1 MRRLTQEEVISEFR
15 LVHGDKY
22 DYSEVNYKGTD
33 EKVTIICPKH
43 GRFEQT
49 PYQHKKGQGCPMCG
63 IDKTASLHRFTTEDF
78 IKKSKEV
85 HGDFYDYS
93 KVEYVNAQTKVC
105 IICPEHGEFWQNPY
119 NHMHG
124 DRCKYCA
131 NPKDTKEEFVRKANI
146 VHGNY
151 YDYSKVEYM
160 GSNVKVCITCP
171 KHGDFWQTPSCH
183 LSGRGCRKCSNE
195 RHSAPKR
202 TTEQFIEEAKKIH
215 GDKYIYD
222 KTVYVGNRKYV
233 TITCPIHGD
242 FKQLAQSHLSG
253 CGCNECAKEEKRKSK
268 EQFVEDAKRVH
279 GDRYGY
285 DKVDYTDCREKVCI
299 TCEKHGDFWQSANA
313 HLQGQGCPE
322 CAHEEYSESKKTP
335 LADMIAMFNDVHG
348 NTYDY
353 SLINKETYKNF
364 HTPVPIICKEHGVF
378 NQKPTLHA
386 KGMGCPQCKKS
397 LGENRVKRFLDNSHF
412 LYIQQYKIL
421 NENLFCQQKKMF
433 VDFYLPQQNVIIEF
447 NGAQHYVSVDY
458 FGGDKTFERQQ
469 NRDLALR
476 QYCEEH
482 KIKLIEIPYT
492 EINNIETILKKEL
505 KTK

>member
-15 LVHGDKY
+15 IVHGDKY

-33 EKVTIICPKH
+33 EKVTIICPIH

-63 IDKTASLHRFTTEDF
+63 IDKTASSHRFTTEDF

-146 VHGNY
+146 VHDNK
-151 YDYSKVEYM
+151 YDYSKVEYR

-171 KHGDFWQTPSCH
+171 KHGDFWQ
-183 LSGRGCRKCSNE
+183 
-195 RHSAPKR
+195 SA
-202 TTEQFIEEAKKIH
+202 
-215 GDKYIYD
+215 Y
-222 KTVYVGNRKYV
+222 
-233 TITCPIHGD
+233 
-242 FKQLAQSHLSG
+242 
-253 CGCNECAKEEKRKSK
+253 
-268 EQFVEDAKRVH
+268 
-279 GDRYGY
+279 
-285 DKVDYTDCREKVCI
+285 
-299 TCEKHGDFWQSANA
+299 A

-348 NTYDY
+348 DTYDY
-353 SLINKETYKNF
+353 SLITKETYKNF

-492 EINNIETILKKEL
+492 EINNIESILKKEL
-505 KTK
+505 KIK